1 MTSKRDEL
9 EEKLVGQAREAIRKL
24 LDDLP
29 DADKVTLSDMER
41 ATGVMGQRMMQETL
55 QQLVTCDEGKQAEIW
70 CEGCGVRMTARGR
83 RRKRV
88 VTVRGEVEIE
98 RRYYV
103 CPQCRQGRFPP
114 G

>member
-24 LDDLP
+24 LDELP

-41 ATGVMGQRMMQETL
+41 ATGVMGRRVMQETL
-55 QQLVTCDEGKQAEIW
+55 QALVQGDEGKRAEIW
-70 CEGCGVRMTARGR
+70 CEACEVRMTARGR

-98 RRYYV
+98 RHYYV
-103 CPQCRQGRFPP
+103 CPACGQGRFPP

>member
-1 MTSKRDEL
+1 MTSKREEL
-9 EEKLVGQAREAIRKL
+9 EEQLVAQARVAIQKL

-41 ATGVMGQRMMQETL
+41 ATGVMGRALMQEVM
-55 QQLVTCDEGKQAEIW
+55 QQLVASDEAAAVEVW
-70 CEGCGVRMTARGR
+70 CEVCKVRMTARGR

-88 VTVRGEVEIE
+88 VTVRGEVEVE

-103 CPQCRQGRFPP
+103 CPQCGQGRFPP